1 MAYDADFAFDVF
13 NSLENLVDQNYAKA
27 IKIVKEV
34 WDPVEKNQFELQSYM
49 EKVALNLYEKDEK
62 LAKQFLTDYT
72 FSRAL
77 LALEKTKALNK
88 KLKTLFWSN

>member
-1 MAYDADFAFDVF
+1 MAYDPDFAFDIF
-13 NSLENLVDQNYAKA
+13 NSLENLVDLNYARA

-34 WDPVEKNQFELQSYM
+34 WDPFEKNQFKLQSYV
-49 EKVALNLYEKDEK
+49 EKVALSLYEKDEE

-77 LALEKTKALNK
+77 LALEKAKALNK
-88 KLKTLFWSN
+88 KLKTMFWSN